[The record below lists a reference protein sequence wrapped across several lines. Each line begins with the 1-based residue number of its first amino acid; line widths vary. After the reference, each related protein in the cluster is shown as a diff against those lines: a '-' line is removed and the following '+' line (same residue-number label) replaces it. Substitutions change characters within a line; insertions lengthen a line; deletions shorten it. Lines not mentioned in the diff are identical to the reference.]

1 MPRVIAGELK
11 SRVIP
16 APKTS
21 ATRPTS
27 DRVREAVFSR
37 LAGWGVLE
45 DARVLDLYAGS
56 GALGIEAL
64 SRGARHA
71 TFVES
76 HPATA
81 RLIGKTLR
89 DLGVAHKSKV
99 LTAKAQSATAR
110 LEGEYDLLLLDPP
123 YPVVSGEISE
133 LLAELA
139 KNARVAA
146 DATIVV
152 ERSRRSDPIVWPAP
166 YSEIDVSHYGETSIY
181 YASTPEADAETDR
194 AETDRTETAQ
204 TE

>member
-1 MPRVIAGELK
+1 MPRVIAGTLK

-16 APKTS
+16 APKSS

-56 GALGIEAL
+56 GALGIEAI
-64 SRGARHA
+64 SRGAQHA
-71 TFVES
+71 TFIES

-89 DLGVAHKSKV
+89 DLGVAQKSRV
-99 LTAKAQSATAR
+99 LATKAQGAAAR
-110 LEGEYDLLLLDPP
+110 LEGQYDLLLLDPP
-123 YPVVSGEISE
+123 YPVASSEVSE
-133 LLAELA
+133 LLAQLA
-139 KNARVAA
+139 ANGRVAA
-146 DATIVV
+146 DATVVV
-152 ERSRRSDPIVWPAP
+152 ERSRRSEPVTWPAP

-181 YASTPEADAETDR
+181 YASTPEADAETNLV
-194 AETDRTETAQ
+194 ETDRVETE
-204 TE
+204 EG